1 MAGSLAWTW
10 FNVRAGFIVATVAN
24 AAGGGVLKM
33 DMLKM
38 SGLPTAFDDS
48 RVRIDVW
55 AIV

>member
-38 SGLPTAFDDS
+38 SGLPAAFDDA

-55 AIV
+55 TIG